1 MLLWTIIKMNLFMKR
16 FNLFII
22 IFLGLCLGVF
32 SQEKEFEPPRL
43 VVGVKIE
50 GLQPEH
56 IQQMWKYFT
65 PDGFRKIVSES
76 VVVKNVMHNIVSAG
90 NSADMATIMTGSF
103 PFYHGVSGDY
113 FYSRLD
119 DQTFSVLYDKNE
131 RGIGTKEKYSAR
143 RLLCSTFTDEI
154 RMKNSLSQVHSIAIN
169 PEDAIMMGGHNA
181 TSVTWIDDVSNRWA
195 TSTYYERGLSR
206 WADMMNAGGKFNQ
219 ISSERWSPSGGITT
233 YLNPTLNGSRSVP
246 FSYYPTEKLVEG
258 QAQTMLK
265 FTPAANTLVTELAK
279 SIFDKEQLGVDKYTD
294 ILMLQFN
301 LKISNQVGTELNY
314 AEQEDMYI
322 RLDRNL
328 QDIISLINSRIGEDK
343 VLYFF
348 LGSSMDVHSP
358 VELGKNQIP
367 AGFFNADRALALLN
381 TYLMAVY
388 GQEKWISGYYGKNVF
403 LNKKKIE
410 EKKLDLKDFK
420 KRVTDFLIEF
430 EGVQSAYSTTDIL
443 NFSGDKSDVRAKFR
457 NSYHKNTS
465 GDISI
470 SLMPGWIEVD
480 NKGRVVGDANSP
492 QQFFPFYI
500 MQKNLPSVSIDAV
513 YNSTD
518 IAPTISSLL
527 GIPFPNASVGNVIQL
542 TK

>member
-1 MLLWTIIKMNLFMKR
+1 MKR
-16 FNLFII
+16 FSLFII
-22 IFLGLCLGVF
+22 LFGGLCLGVF

-43 VVGVKIE
+43 VVGIKVE
-50 GLQPEH
+50 GFQPEH

-65 PDGFRKIVSES
+65 PGGFRKIVSES

-119 DQTFSVLYDKNE
+119 NQTFSVLYDKDE

-181 TSVTWIDDVSNRWA
+181 TSVTWIDDVANRWA
-195 TSTYYERGLSR
+195 TTTYYERGLSR
-206 WADMMNAGGKFNQ
+206 WADMMNANGRFNQ
-219 ISSERWSPSGGITT
+219 ISSEKWTPSAGIST
-233 YLNPTLNGSRSVP
+233 YLYPTVKGSRSVP
-246 FSYYPTEKLVEG
+246 FSYNPIEKNG
-258 QAQTMLK
+258 TNQSQTILRN
-265 FTPAANTLVTELAK
+265 TPAANTLVAELARN
-279 SIFDKEQLGVDKYTD
+279 IFENEKLGTDKHTD

-301 LKISNQVGTELNY
+301 LKIPNQVGAGLNF
-314 AEQEDMYI
+314 AEQEDIYI

-328 QDIISLINSRIGEDK
+328 QNLISLINNRIGDDK

-348 LGSSMDVHSP
+348 IGSSMDVHSP

-381 TYLMAVY
+381 TYLMAIY
-388 GQEKWISGYYGKNVF
+388 GNEKWISGYYGKNIF

-410 EKKLDLKDFK
+410 EKKLDWNEFK
-420 KRVTDFLIEF
+420 ERVTDFLIEF
-430 EGVQSAYSTTDIL
+430 EGVQSAYSTSDIF

-480 NKGRVVGDANSP
+480 NNGRVVGDANSP
-492 QQFFPFYI
+492 QQFFPFYV
-500 MQKNLPSVSIDAV
+500 MQKSLLPTSIDMI

-518 IAPTISSLL
+518 IAPTISSLM